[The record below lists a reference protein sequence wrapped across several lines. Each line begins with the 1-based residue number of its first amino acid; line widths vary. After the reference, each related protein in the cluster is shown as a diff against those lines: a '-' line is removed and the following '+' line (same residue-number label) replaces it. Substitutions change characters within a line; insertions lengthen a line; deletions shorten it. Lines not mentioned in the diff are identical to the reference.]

1 MKAFLFSTPI
11 VAFIATFLFFPTP
24 IAGVQGVGG
33 WYIDE
38 TSCSPPQIAFLNRYL
53 SRARIAHINVATY
66 FSQYDKTTA
75 FGLLAWQVLGG
86 DDPTVAMLMADTV
99 FNGGYDI
106 GQEGLPEIQGLASWK
121 GPIPEAEAYDSPNG
135 LVAVHVLLISCFVA
149 NQSCRLS
156 IVMLAA

>member
-1 MKAFLFSTPI
+1 MKAFLLSTRI
-11 VAFIATFLFFPTP
+11 VAFIATSFIFPTP

-38 TSCSPPQIAFLNRYL
+38 LSCSPPQIAFLNGYL
-53 SRARIAHINVATY
+53 GRARVAHISVATY

-86 DDPTVAMLMADTV
+86 EDPSVAILVADTV

-106 GQEGLPEIQGLASWK
+106 GQDDFPEIQGLASWK
-121 GPIPEAEAYDSPNG
+121 GPIPEAEAYNSPNG
-135 LVAVHVLLISCFVA
+135 LVA
-149 NQSCRLS
+149 
-156 IVMLAA
+156 